1 MLATDTYP
9 KEETIRRE
17 RSEEA
22 MDAVVVTEGASS
34 ESSEQN
40 DDDRRAQQR
49 PFAGE
54 MVTSVAKEEH
64 ADDGSSESD
73 GGDIGLGS

>member
-1 MLATDTYP
+1 LDVGEENEPPVPCSLFQLASTFGAAHAASGILATDTYP
-9 KEETIRRE
+9 KEETIRCE

-40 DDDRRAQQR
+40 DDDCRA
-49 PFAGE
+49 
-54 MVTSVAKEEH
+54 
-64 ADDGSSESD
+64 
-73 GGDIGLGS
+73 